1 MIERPT
7 TWPDGRPLGGEN
19 GYPPK
24 WHEWAREC
32 EVKYVAKQML
42 RVPQA
47 SRKATHAQWE
57 KKFPHATPQRLKSVW
72 DEVVAE
78 ERATRKAAKRNSCAI
93 TQLKEKIFTLN
104 PCKAK
109 YLRI

>member
-1 MIERPT
+1 VIERPT

-19 GYPPK
+19 GYPPE

-57 KKFPHATPQRLKSVW
+57 KKFPHATPQRIKSVW

-78 ERATRKAAKRNSCAI
+78 ERATRQGHKTQQLRNNATK
-93 TQLKEKIFTLN
+93 TQQMRNADGHKQG
-104 PCKAK
+104 AV
-109 YLRI
+109 